1 MRLLGIDYGE
11 RKIGVAMGDTETH
24 VASPWVIIENKGH
37 GDAIK
42 QIKLICEREGV
53 ERVVIGIPKMLR
65 DTSAENEQIRSI
77 RRFID
82 DLRKH
87 DIPVDEADEM
97 LTSSQAQYYLRQTGF
112 KAQDDDVAASI
123 MLQSHLDKLATDN

>member
-11 RKIGVAMGDTETH
+11 RKIGAAMGDTETC
-24 VASPWVIIENKGH
+24 VATPWVIIENRGH

-65 DTSAENEQIRSI
+65 DTSAENEQIRGI
-77 RRFID
+77 RRFAD
-82 DLRKH
+82 DLRKE

-97 LTSSQAQYYLRQTGF
+97 MTTAQAQYYLHQTGS
-112 KAQDDDVAASI
+112 KAQDDDVAAAI
-123 MLQSHLDKLATDN
+123 MLQTHLDKLATGN

>member
-11 RKIGVAMGDTETH
+11 RKIGVAMGDTETNI
-24 VASPWVIIENKGH
+24 ASPWVIIENVGH

-53 ERVVIGIPKMLR
+53 ERVVVGIPKLLR

-77 RRFID
+77 RRFAD
-82 DLRKH
+82 DLRKEN
-87 DIPVDEADEM
+87 IPVDEADEM
-97 LTSSQAQYYLRQTGF
+97 LTSAQAQFYLHQTNS

-123 MLQSHLDKLATDN
+123 MLQSHLDRLQN